1 MSRTPFRAVQRQDGP
16 TALELVRLTAI
27 SVPVY
32 AAAQPVAAWLPAI
45 LSKDF
50 GLPLALVGSL
60 YLAGQ
65 LLNGVL
71 DPVVGALS
79 DRTRSRFGRRR
90 PWIAAG
96 GALFALG
103 STMLF
108 FPPATIGV
116 GWLVTALV
124 CHYVGLSLVT
134 TPLLA
139 WSGELASGYHDR
151 TRAASA
157 MTLLSAIAL
166 VAALGLAALAHRLDP
181 GNGRLLLTLFGALVV
196 STAIPGLWL
205 TLTVFDDRTQPA
217 PAPRFSLAS
226 TLRAIFGNRLLLRVL
241 ASDAS
246 VRAGQGIRT
255 VLLLFYV
262 TFYLRRPEWAAGL
275 FLFQYSFGV
284 LAAPIWQR
292 IGISLGKH
300 RAAILAEVVQAL
312 INLSLV
318 LTTPARFE
326 LVLALTLA
334 QGLSQG
340 SGNIMLRSMVADIA
354 DQHRAETGEERSG
367 LYYSVFGLAEKIGGA
382 LAVGIALPLV
392 SWLGFDPKAA
402 INTPEALNGLLLV
415 FALGPA
421 LAHAISAAFVAGFS
435 LDARQ
440 HSAIHDRLV
449 TAEAALTPAE

>member
-1 MSRTPFRAVQRQDGP
+1 MSPISFQTARRPQGP
-16 TALELVRLTAI
+16 TALQLVRLSAI

-50 GLPLALVGSL
+50 GLPLAFVGAL

-71 DPVVGALS
+71 DPLVGALS

-90 PWIAAG
+90 PWIGAG

-103 STMLF
+103 GAMLF
-108 FPPATIGV
+108 FPPAEIGA
-116 GWLVTALV
+116 GWLVTALTSY
-124 CHYVGLSLVT
+124 YVGLSLIT

-157 MTLLSAIAL
+157 MTLLTAIAL
-166 VAALGLAALAHRLDP
+166 VAALGLAALAHHLDP

-196 STAIPGLWL
+196 STALPGLWL
-205 TLTVFDDRTQPA
+205 TLTACDDRTQPA

-226 TLRAIFGNRLLLRVL
+226 TLRAVFGNRLLLRVL

-246 VRAGQGIRT
+246 VRTGQGIRT
-255 VLLLFYV
+255 ALLLFYV
-262 TFYLRRPEWAAGL
+262 TFYLDRPEWAAGL

-284 LAAPIWQR
+284 LAGPIWQR

-300 RAAILAEVVQAL
+300 RAAVLAEVVQAL
-312 INLSLV
+312 INLSLI
-318 LTTPARFE
+318 LTTPERFE

-340 SGNIMLRSMVADIA
+340 AGNIMLRSMVADIA
-354 DQHRAETGEERSG
+354 DQHRAATGEERSG

-392 SWLGFDPKAA
+392 SWLGFDPQAA
-402 INTPEALNGLLLV
+402 ANTPEALHGLLLV

-421 LAHAISAAFVAGFS
+421 LAHAVSAAFVAGFS
-435 LDARQ
+435 LDALQ
-440 HSAIHDRLV
+440 HSQIQDRLAS
-449 TAEAALTPAE
+449 AEAALTPAE